1 MTERVTAPS
10 MPSDADLG
18 ELRTLARSIF
28 QKPAS
33 EALNVQQTAIP
44 FDEALWKTLVAS
56 GLTLLST
63 PERAGGSGAGIAEAA
78 VVASVA
84 GEYAAPVPVAETD
97 LLAAWLLDLADLDV
111 PTGPLS
117 SGTGAVSISDG
128 PGGVLIVC
136 GTIDRVSWGR
146 EADAIVVL
154 GRADDRD
161 AVFLIPSHRCTI
173 TEGYNLA
180 HEPRDCVTFH
190 VELPPESVVTVGEE
204 VALEWVLRGALART
218 AQTCGAL
225 ETALTLTI
233 GHATERMQ
241 FGRQLGKFQAVQHM
255 IARAAGEVSVARAAS
270 DVAIRAAVHDGA
282 LESAS
287 GTGRCD
293 RQGTG
298 RARVRCGQ
306 QGLPSSARR
315 HRVHARP
322 PTAAFH
328 VAQPR
333 LAKRVRRRA
342 PLGAADRPAR
352 PRGGW
357 RRHVGADRNWL
368 PCFRGLTQ
376 RPRIGINR

>member
-161 AVFLIPSHRCTI
+161 VVFLIPSHRCTI

-180 HEPRDCVTFH
+180 HEPRDCVTFD
-190 VELPPESVVTVGEE
+190 VELPPEAVVTVGEE

-270 DVAIRAAVHDGA
+270 DVAIRAAVHDGLSSPRAELAVAIAKAQAARASGVVSKACHQVHGAIGFTLDHQLRHFTLRSLAWRSEFGDERHWERRIGQLA
-282 LESAS
+282 LEAGGDGMWELIATGCPAS
-287 GTGRCD
+287 EG
-293 RQGTG
+293 
-298 RARVRCGQ
+298 
-306 QGLPSSARR
+306 
-315 HRVHARP
+315 
-322 PTAAFH
+322 
-328 VAQPR
+328 
-333 LAKRVRRRA
+333 
-342 PLGAADRPAR
+342 
-352 PRGGW
+352 
-357 RRHVGADRNWL
+357 
-368 PCFRGLTQ
+368 
-376 RPRIGINR
+376 